1 LEAGLGLVLFHNLT
15 FETAAIAIILAPEFY
30 NSIKDLGQA
39 FHIGKQSEG
48 AADVVFDALDQEM
61 DNATLT
67 KQHVNP
73 KQEALIQLEHVSY
86 RYPEADR
93 AAVKDVSF
101 NIYEGEQI
109 ALVGPSGAGKTT
121 LSELILQHRQPTAG
135 YVSFQFEHLKMGVL
149 SQQPYIFNAT
159 IKENVSMFEAVEDE
173 KVIEVLAAVGLME
186 KINQLPQGIET
197 YIGEGGEM
205 LSGGQMR
212 RIELSRVLLAQP
224 ELVVFDEP
232 ATGLDVWTERTIQ
245 EALNTYFKESTVI
258 MIAHRESTIRM
269 AQRRIYMEGGHMIT
283 DDQVIST
290 QRAKGRDRQ

>member
-1 LEAGLGLVLFHNLT
+1 
-15 FETAAIAIILAPEFY
+15 
-30 NSIKDLGQA
+30 
-39 FHIGKQSEG
+39 
-48 AADVVFDALDQEM
+48 M
-61 DNATLT
+61 
-67 KQHVNP
+67 
-73 KQEALIQLEHVSY
+73 EHVSY

-212 RIELSRVLLAQP
+212 RIELSRVLFAQP

-269 AQRRIYMEGGHMIT
+269 AQRRIYMEGGHIIT

-290 QRAKGRDRQ
+290 QRDKGRDRQ

>member
-1 LEAGLGLVLFHNLT
+1 
-15 FETAAIAIILAPEFY
+15 
-30 NSIKDLGQA
+30 
-39 FHIGKQSEG
+39 
-48 AADVVFDALDQEM
+48 
-61 DNATLT
+61 
-67 KQHVNP
+67 
-73 KQEALIQLEHVSY
+73 
-86 RYPEADR
+86 
-93 AAVKDVSF
+93 
-101 NIYEGEQI
+101 
-109 ALVGPSGAGKTT
+109 
-121 LSELILQHRQPTAG
+121 
-135 YVSFQFEHLKMGVL
+135 MGVL

-212 RIELSRVLLAQP
+212 RIELSRVLFAQP

-269 AQRRIYMEGGHMIT
+269 AQRRIYMEGGHIIT

-290 QRAKGRDRQ
+290 QRDKGRDRQ